1 MSGTLITTT
10 EEKIK
15 PKHNSE
21 NQTIDS
27 QDQVMGTPQ
36 LLVDISKKEKVIVIK
51 IKKLFRKQN

>member
-15 PKHNSE
+15 PKYNSE